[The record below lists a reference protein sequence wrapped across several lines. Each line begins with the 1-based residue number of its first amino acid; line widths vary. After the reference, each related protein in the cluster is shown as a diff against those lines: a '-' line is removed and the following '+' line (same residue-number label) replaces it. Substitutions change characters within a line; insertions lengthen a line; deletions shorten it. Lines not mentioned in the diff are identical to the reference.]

1 MRYLSVFSGIEA
13 FSVAVAGL
21 EGWVAAAF
29 AEIDAFPSAVLAHRY
44 PDVPN
49 LGDMTAIDVDTLGQI
64 DWLVGGSPCQAFS
77 IAGMRRSL
85 DDDRGNLTLAYVRL
99 AHELAE
105 KNGLRGLLWENVPG
119 VLNTKDNA
127 FGCFV
132 AALVG
137 HDGPLEPPNGRGWP
151 NAGMV
156 AGPRARLAWRVL
168 DSQHFGVPQ
177 RRKRVFLVADFGN
190 GPDPATVLFEP
201 RGQGR
206 GAQSSGQEGQEVAG
220 TLGGSSQSGGFRT
233 TDLDNSGAFIV
244 AHTLRGEGFDASED
258 GSGRGTPLVTVEWLG
273 NAEGGNAEVPGAVT
287 KSNVGKHINNQS
299 PLVAVYDPAQVT
311 SPHNRSKPTPELSHT
326 LPATDKAPV
335 VYALQAGAT
344 RENPDSGPDGLGM
357 QADLAYTLEAR
368 PEVQFVVDTAPTLRA
383 GGNATGG
390 DRPPGS
396 DVDTIE
402 TLVVVAF
409 GSKGSGADAGELSPT
424 LRAAGHRNSH
434 QNGGSPP
441 AIAFDI
447 DQTPVNGPNAP
458 PLKSDGYQNGVMQ
471 GAQVRR
477 LTPRECERLQAF
489 PDDYTLIPGLS
500 GWRDVG
506 DDEDVAEL
514 EAMGLTIRRTKKSNK
529 LRVND
534 PDGPRYKALGNSFT
548 VEPVN
553 WIMVRVNASLAGLP
567 MPDWQ
572 PLRMR

>member
-49 LGDMTAIDVDTLGQI
+49 LGDMTAIDVDTLGPI

-85 DDDRGNLTLAYVRL
+85 DDDRGNLTIAYVRL
-99 AHELAE
+99 AHELAQ

-190 GPDPATVLFEP
+190 GPDPAAVLFEP
-201 RGQGR
+201 RGQVRSFEPSGETWEETT
-206 GAQSSGQEGQEVAG
+206 GALSASTGGESGKDAPK
-220 TLGGSSQSGGFRT
+220 L
-233 TDLDNSGAFIV
+233 I

-273 NAEGGNAEVPGAVT
+273 NAEGGNADVPGAVT

-299 PLVAVYDPAQVT
+299 PLVAVYDP
-311 SPHNRSKPTPELSHT
+311 
-326 LPATDKAPV
+326 
-335 VYALQAGAT
+335 
-344 RENPDSGPDGLGM
+344 
-357 QADLAYTLEAR
+357 
-368 PEVQFVVDTAPTLRA
+368 
-383 GGNATGG
+383 
-390 DRPPGS
+390 
-396 DVDTIE
+396 
-402 TLVVVAF
+402 VAF
-409 GSKGSGADAGELSPT
+409 GSKG
-424 LRAAGHRNSH
+424 
-434 QNGGSPP
+434 
-441 AIAFDI
+441 
-447 DQTPVNGPNAP
+447 
-458 PLKSDGYQNGVMQ
+458 
-471 GAQVRR
+471 
-477 LTPRECERLQAF
+477 
-489 PDDYTLIPGLS
+489 
-500 GWRDVG
+500 
-506 DDEDVAEL
+506 
-514 EAMGLTIRRTKKSNK
+514 RT
-529 LRVND
+529 
-534 PDGPRYKALGNSFT
+534 GN
-548 VEPVN
+548 
-553 WIMVRVNASLAGLP
+553 RCG
-567 MPDWQ
+567 
-572 PLRMR
+572 